1 MTFTSVSHL
10 TRGGRSDAE
19 HQVAEVDVRST
30 RRTQGQRG
38 DLACPVVEGRS
49 ARLFERERRQTYQ
62 AVPHV
67 LLPGTHVFDRRAD
80 GSILEITIPPA
91 AQTGATIEAGNS
103 APPEVQASS
112 AGEIPV
118 RRAIAAPAR
127 SKA

>member
-1 MTFTSVSHL
+1 MLSIKLLKLMSAPL
-10 TRGGRSDAE
+10 AARKASGGIW
-19 HQVAEVDVRST
+19 
-30 RRTQGQRG
+30 
-38 DLACPVVEGRS
+38 LALLSYVEGRS